1 MSFRASASILHRR
14 SATSLSA
21 IPMEPEMILR
31 TWRGTVDAKD
41 GDRYFAYLQETG
53 IEEYKATPG
62 NRGVFVVRRE
72 RNGRTEYL
80 LLTLWDS
87 MEAIKRFAGDTPERA
102 VFYPEDDGFLVER
115 DEQVDHYEVLDAP
128 VFVDNVKDG

>member
-1 MSFRASASILHRR
+1 
-14 SATSLSA
+14 
-21 IPMEPEMILR
+21 MILR
-31 TWRGTVDAKD
+31 TWRGSVDAEN

-53 IEEYKATPG
+53 IQEYKATPG

-87 MEAIKRFAGDTPERA
+87 MEAIRRFAGDTPERA

-115 DEQVDHYEVLDAP
+115 DEQVDHFEVLDAP
-128 VFVDNVKDG
+128 VFGHMVKDG